1 MLFPFLF
8 EFFALSSSFDLSLC
22 LGFAPILADLLN
34 LLCRELRRSLWDEHV
49 NADASHCQHQH
60 CPAHHIMRGE
70 PHG

>member
-1 MLFPFLF
+1 MLLPFLF

-22 LGFAPILADLLN
+22 LGLAPILADLLN
-34 LLCRELRRSLWDEHV
+34 LFTRELRWWFWCEHV

-60 CPAHHIMRGE
+60 CPAYHLMRGE